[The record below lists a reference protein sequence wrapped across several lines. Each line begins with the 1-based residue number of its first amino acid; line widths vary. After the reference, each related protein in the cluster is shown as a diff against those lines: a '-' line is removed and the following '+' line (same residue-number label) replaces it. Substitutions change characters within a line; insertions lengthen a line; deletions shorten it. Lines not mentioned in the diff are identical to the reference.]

1 MQTIN
6 QMLNRTISHYQ
17 IIEKLGEGG
26 MGVVYKAR
34 DKKLNRD
41 VSIKFVPEYAPVN
54 EESRARFLQEA
65 RSIAQLNHAN
75 ICQVYGIEEDETGR
89 QFIVME
95 YIDGANLRE
104 SFIKKIGNRNAGITA
119 GSSSGADS
127 DQPEKSHFE
136 KVLYYAIQI
145 AKGLE
150 AAHKKGITHRDVKP
164 ANIMVSS
171 DDEIKL
177 LDFGLAKIAN
187 SAQITKEG
195 STLGTTA
202 YMSPEQIRGEE
213 ADTRCDIW
221 SFGVVLYEMISG
233 KLPFGGDYDHSII
246 YSVMNSDPPPLISA
260 DGSEVDTDM
269 DRIVNRCL
277 LKSADERYQTMTQVL
292 GDLQTVGKG
301 GISGKDAAA
310 TTSAVPESSGRKR
323 GVTIGVAGV
332 LIALLLLFMIRPGSD
347 QSWFSPSDTV
357 HLAVLPFTNIG
368 SDPGRQVFADGLV
381 ETLTSQ
387 LSQMEQFQRNLWV
400 VPAGE
405 IRSYNIASAGQAYQ
419 LFKVNYA
426 ITGSIQPIAN
436 RLRLTLSLIDSRN
449 LRQLNSVVI
458 DVDENNL
465 LDLHEKSVENLLRM
479 LNLELNPESISII
492 SEGKTS
498 VPEAFELYIKGL
510 GYLQRYERREDLDEA
525 IYAFEEA
532 IKLDASFAL
541 AHAAIGQAY
550 WRKYD
555 NTMDRIWAER
565 ASERA
570 NEAYRLNDR
579 LLQAHITLGIIKNGT
594 GRYSEAINH
603 FRDAL
608 SADPTNAE
616 AYQGLAQAFE
626 YSGDLDEAET
636 TYRRAI
642 QLKPDNWSGY
652 NALGTFYFRNSR
664 YEDAK
669 EQFRQVIELT
679 PDNYR
684 GYLNL
689 GSMYYFTGML
699 SEAREMYEK
708 SLEFEETFS
717 AASNLGTLYFAE
729 GLFAEAA
736 RAYETALELNDS
748 HYYLWGNLATA
759 YYYAPGQRDKAE
771 AAYLRAINA
780 AHETLKVNENDADAI
795 ISLAGFNARVGNDE
809 AARSYINRALVLA
822 PENSA
827 VMYLAAAAYEYL
839 GEREEALRYIE
850 DAIQSGYSISEIR
863 GQPEL
868 QDLIADPRFRELQ
881 Q

>member
-1 MQTIN
+1 MIGEI
-6 QMLNRTISHYQ
+6 ISHYQ

-34 DKKLNRD
+34 DTKLNRD
-41 VSIKFVPEYAPVN
+41 VSIKFVPDYAPVN
-54 EESRARFLQEA
+54 DDSRLRFLQEA
-65 RSIAQLNHAN
+65 RSIAQINHPN
-75 ICQVYGIEEDETGR
+75 ICQVYGIEEDESGR

-104 SFIKKIGNRNAGITA
+104 SFIKKIEKQSPETTVTI
-119 GSSSGADS
+119 SESG
-127 DQPEKSHFE
+127 QPENSHN
-136 KVLYYAIQI
+136 KNVLSYAVQI

-171 DDEIKL
+171 NNEIKL
-177 LDFGLAKIAN
+177 LDFGIAKIAN
-187 SAQITKEG
+187 SGQITKEG

-202 YMSPEQIRGEE
+202 YMSPEQIRGEA
-213 ADTRCDIW
+213 ADPRSDIW

-246 YSVMNSDPPPLISA
+246 YSVMNSDPPLLETS
-260 DGSEVDTDM
+260 DGSELDKNLEK
-269 DRIVNRCL
+269 IVNRCL
-277 LKSADERYQTMTQVL
+277 SKSLDERYQTMAQVL
-292 GDLQTVGKG
+292 DDLQRARKKNPLETSSVVKPSADLKEG
-301 GISGKDAAA
+301 GIRRAAIA
-310 TTSAVPESSGRKR
+310 AVA
-323 GVTIGVAGV
+323 VV
-332 LIALLLLFMIRPGSD
+332 LIIALVLILVWPGSD
-347 QSWFSPSDTV
+347 QSWFVPSDTV

-405 IRSYNIASAGQAYQ
+405 ISSYNIASAGQAYQ

-426 ITGSIQPIAN
+426 ITGSLQPIAN

-458 DVDENNL
+458 DVEESDL
-465 LDLHEKSVENLLRM
+465 LGLHEKSVENLLRM
-479 LNLELNPESISII
+479 LNLELNPESINLIN
-492 SEGKTS
+492 EGKTS
-498 VPEAFELYIKGL
+498 VPEAFELYMKGL
-510 GYLQRYERREDLDEA
+510 GYLQRYERVDNIYVA
-525 IYAFEEA
+525 IEAFEQA
-532 IKLDASFAL
+532 VKLDAGFAL
-541 AHAAIGQAY
+541 AHAAMGQAY
-550 WRKYD
+550 WRLYE
-555 NTMDRIWAER
+555 NTLERSWATIAFEQ
-565 ASERA
+565 ASE
-570 NEAYRLNDR
+570 AYSLNNR
-579 LLQAHITLGIIKNGT
+579 LLQAHITLGVIKNGT
-594 GRYSEAINH
+594 GRYSEAIGH

-616 AYQGLAQAFE
+616 AYGGLALAFE
-626 YSGDLDEAET
+626 NSGDLNEAEA
-636 TYRRAI
+636 TYKRAI
-642 QLKPDNWSGY
+642 QLKPDNWIGY
-652 NALGTFYFRNSR
+652 NALGTFYFRNAK

-669 EQFRQVIELT
+669 DQFRQVIELT

-699 SEAREMYEK
+699 PEARAMYEK

-729 GLFAEAA
+729 GLFSEAA

-759 YYYAPGQRDKAE
+759 YYYAPGQRERAE
-771 AAYLRAINA
+771 AAYLRAIDA
-780 AHETLKVNENDADAI
+780 ANETLKVNENDADAI
-795 ISLAGFNARVGNDE
+795 ISLAGFNARIGNE
-809 AARSYINRALVLA
+809 ASARSYIARALQLA
-822 PENSA
+822 PNNST

-839 GEREEALRYIE
+839 GARDEALRYIQG
-850 DAIQSGYSISEIR
+850 AIQGGYSITEIK

-868 QDLIADPRFRELQ
+868 QALIADPRFQELQ
-881 Q
+881 NN

>member
-1 MQTIN
+1 
-6 QMLNRTISHYQ
+6 
-17 IIEKLGEGG
+17 
-26 MGVVYKAR
+26 
-34 DKKLNRD
+34 
-41 VSIKFVPEYAPVN
+41 
-54 EESRARFLQEA
+54 
-65 RSIAQLNHAN
+65 
-75 ICQVYGIEEDETGR
+75 
-89 QFIVME
+89 
-95 YIDGANLRE
+95 
-104 SFIKKIGNRNAGITA
+104 
-119 GSSSGADS
+119 
-127 DQPEKSHFE
+127 
-136 KVLYYAIQI
+136 
-145 AKGLE
+145 
-150 AAHKKGITHRDVKP
+150 
-164 ANIMVSS
+164 
-171 DDEIKL
+171 
-177 LDFGLAKIAN
+177 
-187 SAQITKEG
+187 
-195 STLGTTA
+195 
-202 YMSPEQIRGEE
+202 
-213 ADTRCDIW
+213 
-221 SFGVVLYEMISG
+221 
-233 KLPFGGDYDHSII
+233 
-246 YSVMNSDPPPLISA
+246 
-260 DGSEVDTDM
+260 
-269 DRIVNRCL
+269 
-277 LKSADERYQTMTQVL
+277 
-292 GDLQTVGKG
+292 
-301 GISGKDAAA
+301 
-310 TTSAVPESSGRKR
+310 
-323 GVTIGVAGV
+323 
-332 LIALLLLFMIRPGSD
+332 
-347 QSWFSPSDTV
+347 
-357 HLAVLPFTNIG
+357 
-368 SDPGRQVFADGLV
+368 
-381 ETLTSQ
+381 
-387 LSQMEQFQRNLWV
+387 
-400 VPAGE
+400 
-405 IRSYNIASAGQAYQ
+405 
-419 LFKVNYA
+419 
-426 ITGSIQPIAN
+426 
-436 RLRLTLSLIDSRN
+436 
-449 LRQLNSVVI
+449 
-458 DVDENNL
+458 
-465 LDLHEKSVENLLRM
+465 
-479 LNLELNPESISII
+479 
-492 SEGKTS
+492 
-498 VPEAFELYIKGL
+498 
-510 GYLQRYERREDLDEA
+510 
-525 IYAFEEA
+525 
-532 IKLDASFAL
+532 
-541 AHAAIGQAY
+541 
-550 WRKYD
+550 
-555 NTMDRIWAER
+555 
-565 ASERA
+565 
-570 NEAYRLNDR
+570 